1 VKAAY
6 KPVLLT
12 ALITSAVCLVHFF
25 SAVYVPSHDEQ
36 RSLSIPTLSVL
47 PQGVP
52 YQPQALQSTIAQ
64 WLIPADGAANETEQ
78 ANNAALA
85 NFDKTVLG
93 DTTVALLAIY
103 QRQQPTAV
111 LALQRIG
118 TPITYVQLTEGA
130 DINGIELTDIN
141 HRHIVLQHGAEQV
154 QLQLFNPNSAVPDEK
169 YKSVK

>member
-64 WLIPADGAANETEQ
+64 WLIPADGAAKQ
-78 ANNAALA
+78 RWLYWQYISGNNQ
-85 NFDKTVLG
+85 
-93 DTTVALLAIY
+93 LLFW
-103 QRQQPTAV
+103 
-111 LALQRIG
+111 LC
-118 TPITYVQLTEGA
+118 
-130 DINGIELTDIN
+130 
-141 HRHIVLQHGAEQV
+141 
-154 QLQLFNPNSAVPDEK
+154 SA
-169 YKSVK
+169 